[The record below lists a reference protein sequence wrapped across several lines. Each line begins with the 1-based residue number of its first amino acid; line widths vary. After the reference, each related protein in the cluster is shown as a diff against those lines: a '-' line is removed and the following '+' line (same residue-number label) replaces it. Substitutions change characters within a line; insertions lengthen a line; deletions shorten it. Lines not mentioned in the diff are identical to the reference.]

1 MPPRILFLVQLPP
14 PVHGASMVNSSI
26 QQSEAINRAFE
37 CEFVDISPANDLK
50 DLGKLSFGK
59 VLSSF
64 AILFRCIKAYFRFK
78 PSLVYLTLSP
88 HGAAF
93 WKDALIL
100 QILKQFGAK
109 AIVHLHGKGIHQIV
123 VNSRFKQRI
132 YKTVFRKVSVIH
144 LSESLFSDIA
154 LVRDPDMPLFAV
166 NNGIKDCFKERRKET
181 NEKVNFLYL
190 SNLVPTKGADTL
202 IKAINGLPIEY
213 ADKFKVNFVGKIF
226 SDSFFCQLKK
236 DLDSTFSNAVSF
248 KGPLYSDDKSNM
260 LKRCDVFVLPTR
272 FKNECFPLS
281 ILEAMSFA
289 LPVLSTF
296 EGAIP
301 DIVTDNIDGFLFEA
315 NNHIQLSKL
324 IRLYI
329 DNREKITQ
337 HGDSARA
344 KYLEKFTKES
354 FENNLITA
362 LRTIANET

>member
-1 MPPRILFLVQLPP
+1 
-14 PVHGASMVNSSI
+14 MVNESI
-26 QQSEAINRAFE
+26 QQSEAINRAFS
-37 CEFVDISPANDLK
+37 CEFVNISPANDLK
-50 DLGKLSFGK
+50 DLGKLSFAK
-59 VLSSF
+59 VLSSS
-64 AILFRCIKAYFRFK
+64 AILIRCIKAYFRFK

-100 QILKQFGAK
+100 QILKLFGAR
-109 AIVHLHGKGIHQIV
+109 AVVHLHGKGIHKIV

-144 LSESLFSDIA
+144 LSESLFNDIA
-154 LVRDPDMPLFAV
+154 LVRDPDMPLIAV
-166 NNGIKDCFKERRKET
+166 NNGIADYFRNEQREP

-213 ADKFKVNFVGKIF
+213 ADKFKVDFVGKIS
-226 SDSFFCQLKK
+226 SDSFFCQLQK
-236 DLDSTFSNAVSF
+236 DLNSTFSNAVSF
-248 KGPLYSDDKSNM
+248 KGPLYSDDKTNM
-260 LKRCDVFVLPTR
+260 LKQSDVFVLPSR
-272 FKNECFPLS
+272 NECFPLS

-301 DIVTDNIDGFLFEA
+301 DIVTDDVDGFLFEA
-315 NNHIQLSKL
+315 NDHIQLSKL